1 MRGCAAELMC
11 SCAHCC
17 VPQAKEMHEKLAA
30 SMRSRIHALELEIGE
45 LNESATPNR
54 EKIDE
59 LTREKDELTR
69 NLRMT
74 EANLSII
81 TNESESARMPC
92 PAQGR
97 RSRAVQ
103 PSRLP
108 QRPLTSFSVRAPHV
122 APRVVARGCP
132 TSIEH
137 GWRSSSRVM
146 VAPVGSEPEGTAAPR
161 YSSVM

>member
-1 MRGCAAELMC
+1 MRMRGCAAELMC

-45 LNESATPNR
+45 LKESATPNR

-81 TNESESARMPC
+81 TNESESARK
-92 PAQGR
+92 Q
-97 RSRAVQ
+97 AV
-103 PSRLP
+103 SMGEMLDTAVATTGTGKVRL
-108 QRPLTSFSVRAPHV
+108 T
-122 APRVVARGCP
+122 
-132 TSIEH
+132 
-137 GWRSSSRVM
+137 
-146 VAPVGSEPEGTAAPR
+146 
-161 YSSVM
+161 

>member
-1 MRGCAAELMC
+1 MC

-81 TNESESARMPC
+81 SIVDGIDTLEMKLKTEGETRPGPSFGFTSASWS
-92 PAQGR
+92 AF
-97 RSRAVQ
+97 A
-103 PSRLP
+103 
-108 QRPLTSFSVRAPHV
+108 
-122 APRVVARGCP
+122 
-132 TSIEH
+132 
-137 GWRSSSRVM
+137 
-146 VAPVGSEPEGTAAPR
+146 
-161 YSSVM
+161 

>member
-81 TNESESARMPC
+81 TNESESARK
-92 PAQGR
+92 Q
-97 RSRAVQ
+97 AV
-103 PSRLP
+103 SMGEMLDTAVATTGTGKVRL
-108 QRPLTSFSVRAPHV
+108 T
-122 APRVVARGCP
+122 
-132 TSIEH
+132 
-137 GWRSSSRVM
+137 
-146 VAPVGSEPEGTAAPR
+146 
-161 YSSVM
+161 